1 MTILRILVKGTH
13 AEHVCLLQD
22 IQYNL

>member
-22 IQYNL
+22 IQL